1 MASGEFTT
9 PWVTSGDIASSN
21 PVLEGRLEHA
31 LQLLVVPL
39 LQEKGPAI
47 KASLEATPPERQ
59 AQMQEVI
66 DDIDRLHPNT

>member
-1 MASGEFTT
+1 MSSGEFTT

-47 KASLEATPPERQ
+47 KASLEAAAPERQ
-59 AQMQEVI
+59 AQMKEVI